1 MTPITRTSFISL
13 ALVIVIASTSAIGA
27 AGDGQLPLKKSFAAT
42 RYTAPVVK
50 ASVKPYKVAPTLAN
64 VTNLRRMNSV
74 FRFTAEQKQMLAK
87 NGFVVTPS
95 SEEQL
100 FFIYENNDYLS
111 IPSFV
116 TTDSVL
122 QVYHVFYDFTLRKV
136 EQTKLYDELKAL
148 SAGLAD
154 ASARQLEAA
163 KEPGLREAAKRN
175 LAYAT
180 VARKLVDSTAPV
192 PAAVADLV
200 ATELRLIEA
209 HQGRAASP
217 ILTGSDVNVDYS
229 QFVPRGH
236 YTRTPELE
244 RYFKA
249 MMWYGLM
256 PFPLEGV
263 KTPAADRTI
272 TLQAL
277 LLTAALYARD
287 AGAPLI
293 DRWDRIYAPTAF
305 YVGVADDITPV
316 EIRDL
321 AAGIFGASLDPASLG
336 DPTKLDRFTA
346 EAATRFRAPGIAVSI
361 GDPVSGAVQGRQF
374 RLMGQR
380 FIVDSRIFQELT
392 YPKVGDGDNRR
403 LMPKGLDV
411 MAALGSERAR
421 GLLDADPVDRAYT
434 NYASQSAKMRA
445 EIAAID
451 QATWNSN
458 LYYSWLWTLQALLPP
473 AGEGYPSFMR
483 NQAWTDKSLST
494 ALASWAELKH
504 DTVLYGKQSGAECGG
519 GDEPPPVRGY
529 VEPNVELYARL
540 RYLTNVSREGLVSR
554 GLVEAE
560 GPVDT
565 AFQNF
570 DDLLTFL
577 VRASEKELRN
587 EALTREEYDQIRYY
601 GAQLES
607 MTLSVID
614 EGLSG
619 WYEIESE
626 TDRNMA
632 IVSDVHTGGDKAL
645 QVGVG
650 HANTIFVVAPVG
662 GQLQIMRGAVFSYYE
677 FDHPASDRLT
687 DEAWQGMLKKRAGP
701 RSPVWTNSFTSGA
714 PVTATKPSEVK
725 VYSSGC

>member
-1 MTPITRTSFISL
+1 MTPITRTPFLTL
-13 ALVIVIASTSAIGA
+13 ALVLILASTSTVGA
-27 AGDGQLPLKKSFAAT
+27 AGDGQTPVNKSFAAT

-154 ASARQLEAA
+154 ASARQVEAT
-163 KEPGLREAAKRN
+163 KDPGLREAARRN

-180 VARKLVDSTAPV
+180 VARKLVDPTAAV
-192 PAAVADLV
+192 PASVADLV

-217 ILTGSDVNVDYS
+217 ILKGSDVNVDYS

-287 AGAPLI
+287 GGAPLI
-293 DRWDRIYAPTAF
+293 ERWDRIYAPTAF
-305 YVGVADDITPV
+305 YVGTADDITPV
-316 EIRDL
+316 EIRDV
-321 AAGIFGASLDPASLG
+321 AAGIFGAGLDLASLG
-336 DPTKLDRFTA
+336 DATKLDRFTT

-392 YPKVGDGDNRR
+392 YPKVGDAERRR

-411 MAALGSERAR
+411 MAALGSDRAR
-421 GLLDADPVDRAYT
+421 SLLDADPVDRAYA

-451 QATWNSN
+451 QATWSSN

-494 ALASWAELKH
+494 ALASWSELKH

-540 RYLTNVSREGLVSR
+540 RHLTKVSREGLVAR

-587 EALTREEYDQIRYY
+587 EPLTREEYDQIRYY

-626 TDRNMA
+626 TDKNMA

-687 DEAWQGMLKKRAGP
+687 DEAWQGMLKKRTGP